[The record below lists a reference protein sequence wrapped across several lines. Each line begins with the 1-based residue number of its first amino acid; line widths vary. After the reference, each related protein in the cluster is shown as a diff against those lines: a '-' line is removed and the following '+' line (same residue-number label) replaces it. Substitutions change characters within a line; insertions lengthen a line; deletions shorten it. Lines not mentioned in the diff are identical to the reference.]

1 MNTTQTRQKEKW
13 HHLGLV
19 LLGALVLP
27 LTIVLAPG
35 TLHAAAAPDGKAA
48 VQEAYGKLPLSFEAN
63 RGQTDPQVKF
73 LSRGPGHMLFL
84 TPTEAVLVLSKREG
98 PAKGILES
106 LPKATQTVLRMAFLG
121 ANAKPRVTGQEELPG
136 KVNYFIGNDPAKW
149 RTHVPTYAK
158 VHYRELYPSIDLVY
172 YGNQRQ
178 LEYDLVVAAG
188 ADPSRIV
195 LGFEGADRVEV
206 DTEGDLILHTWLGEI
221 HQRKPAVYQEVAGAR
236 HEISGGYV
244 LLDSHTVGFQVGA
257 YDDSQP
263 LIIDPTLFYSTYLG
277 GSADDIGLGIA
288 VDAAGNAYVVGDT
301 DSANFPVTA
310 GAFQTTLNGSADAF
324 VTKLNSTGSV
334 LLYSTYLGGSGS
346 DGTAGFGGNIAV
358 DPLTNAYVVGTTDS
372 TDFPVTVG
380 AFQTNLHGSGDAF
393 VTKLNPTGP
402 GLVYSPYPG
411 GSGKELG

>member
-1 MNTTQTRQKEKW
+1 MR
-13 HHLGLV
+13 LV
-19 LLGALVLP
+19 
-27 LTIVLAPG
+27 
-35 TLHAAAAPDGKAA
+35 
-48 VQEAYGKLPLSFEAN
+48 
-63 RGQTDPQVKF
+63 
-73 LSRGPGHMLFL
+73 
-84 TPTEAVLVLSKREG
+84 
-98 PAKGILES
+98 
-106 LPKATQTVLRMAFLG
+106 G
-121 ANAKPRVTGQEELPG
+121 ANPKPKIAGLEELPG
-136 KVNYFIGNDPAKW
+136 KSNYFTGNDPKKW

-277 GSADDIGLGIA
+277 GRAVDIGLCIA
-288 VDAAGNAYVVGDT
+288 GDAAGNASGAGYT
-301 DSANFPVTA
+301 ASDSFPGNA
-310 GAFQTTLNGSADAF
+310 GEFLET
-324 VTKLNSTGSV
+324 
-334 LLYSTYLGGSGS
+334 
-346 DGTAGFGGNIAV
+346 
-358 DPLTNAYVVGTTDS
+358 P
-372 TDFPVTVG
+372 
-380 AFQTNLHGSGDAF
+380 HG
-393 VTKLNPTGP
+393 
-402 GLVYSPYPG
+402 
-411 GSGKELG
+411 